1 MFGSVIDTARVTV
14 ARPSPKAKPVAKPSV
29 KRGTTEPVG
38 KAVTLIHNMNVRM
51 IQILGVVKS
60 VNLADPQKANVMRV
74 MRLRQKTM
82 RLFAKI
88 VGGIGFIP
96 LLCTTAR
103 RILHVAGL
111 NGVRPD
117 MAAVGIPILRL
128 QSREMSRGH
137 IVVKKVR
144 RPMLLTVQGST
155 PFNAARQIAF
165 SCMLQ

>member
-1 MFGSVIDTARVTV
+1 MERVTV
-14 ARPSPKAKPVAKPSV
+14 VRPSPKAKIVAKRPV

-88 VGGIGFIP
+88 VGGIGFI
-96 LLCTTAR
+96 T
-103 RILHVAGL
+103 RIPAASRIMIRYAAGL

-117 MAAVGIPILRL
+117 MAAEHG
-128 QSREMSRGH
+128 M
-137 IVVKKVR
+137 
-144 RPMLLTVQGST
+144 
-155 PFNAARQIAF
+155 
-165 SCMLQ
+165 